1 MFTFFQIIDLSHSF
15 SQIIYIFAV
24 VNQLNSLLILITDT
38 NFKFKKTKMK
48 MQSIMRIAMALVI
61 GRQRKLS
68 KRWRRPSRMS
78 TTPRTK

>member
-1 MFTFFQIIDLSHSF
+1 
-15 SQIIYIFAV
+15 
-24 VNQLNSLLILITDT
+24 
-38 NFKFKKTKMK
+38 

-61 GRQRKLS
+61 AFGVETTASAQFGGLNLPKKRRKLS